1 MPLVNPSFIPS
12 DTANFYLA
20 VFSQDMQSMI
30 YGSCF
35 GGGDSREHVDGGTSR
50 FDKNGKIHGENFDGE
65 ELTSD
70 NSKKS
75 ISSFIVNFSTSSF
88 AHPSLTM

>member
-1 MPLVNPSFIPS
+1 MPLINPSFVPS

-20 VFSQDMQSMI
+20 VFSQNMQSMI

-50 FDKNGKIHGENFDGE
+50 FDKNGKIYQEFVLDVKE
-65 ELTSD
+65 IMTFQLLQM
-70 NSKKS
+70 
-75 ISSFIVNFSTSSF
+75 FI
-88 AHPSLTM
+88 LL